1 MGNKKLH
8 AIKFLYGLEKLD
20 KNQILEVNGETIT
33 SWYIDG
39 YENIAQ
45 LESKFSNS
53 EIEILYKNSTF

>member
-20 KNQILEVNGETIT
+20 KNQTLEVKGETIT
-33 SWYIDG
+33 SWCVDG

-45 LESKFSNS
+45 LELRFSDS
-53 EIEILYKNSTF
+53 EIEILYKNSEF

>member
-1 MGNKKLH
+1 MGNKRLH

-45 LESKFSNS
+45 LELVFSDS
-53 EIEILYKNSTF
+53 EIEILYKDSGF